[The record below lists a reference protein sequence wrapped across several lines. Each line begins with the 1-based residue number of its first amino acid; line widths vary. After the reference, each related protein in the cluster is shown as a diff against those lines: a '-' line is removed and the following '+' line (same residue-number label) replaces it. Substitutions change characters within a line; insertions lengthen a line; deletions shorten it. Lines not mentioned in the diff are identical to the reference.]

1 MKWYLPSTL
10 AESSPCRSPAIT
22 MGSFPRWLAAI
33 TQPLQPTSGNTNS
46 LCGAH
51 MLREPEDD
59 KNKKNHAAF
68 RQLLETAFSIFSI
81 KATYKKKKKKSKQL
95 SITKNQFRRS
105 TFQKQQQQQQKVTC
119 ISQFLQR
126 PPPSS
131 MQASFKTLAKNVSS
145 VERA

>member
-33 TQPLQPTSGNTNS
+33 TQPLQLTSGNTNS

-81 KATYKKKKKKSKQL
+81 KATYKKKKNQSNFPSPRTSSGGVLSKNNNNNNKKLHVLLSSCRDHLLLLCRPVSKL
-95 SITKNQFRRS
+95 
-105 TFQKQQQQQQKVTC
+105 
-119 ISQFLQR
+119 
-126 PPPSS
+126 
-131 MQASFKTLAKNVSS
+131 
-145 VERA
+145 